1 MKRQKILAVGIG
13 LLLMAGLSAGCGQS
27 QDKVVIGSKN
37 FTENVI
43 LGEIFAQLIRAK
55 TDLKVEYK
63 ENLGGTMVCFEA
75 LKKGELDIYPEYT
88 GTGLTAH
95 LKMDVINDAAKVYD
109 IVKREFD
116 KRFDI
121 QWLKPL
127 GFNNTYA
134 VAIKEDLG
142 QQYDLHKVSQ
152 LAPLAKQLT
161 FGAEHEFFDR
171 QDGYDGMVR
180 TYGLKFKGEPVKM
193 DTSLKYQAIAEGK
206 MDVTDAF
213 STDGQLIKYKLRVL
227 EDDRHFFPPYYAA
240 PIVRN
245 KTLQKHPELKKV
257 LNELAGKISDD
268 QMQKM
273 NYQAESE
280 KKPIKDIAKAFLK
293 AKGLIE

>member
-1 MKRQKILAVGIG
+1 MKRQKILAAGIG

-75 LKKGELDIYPEYT
+75 IKKGELDIYPEYT

-134 VAIKEDLG
+134 VAIKQDFG
-142 QQYDLHKVSQ
+142 QKYDLRKVSQ
-152 LAPLAKQLT
+152 LAPVAKQLT

-171 QDGYDGMVR
+171 QDGYDGMIR
-180 TYGLKFKGEPVKM
+180 AYGLKFKGEPVKM

-245 KTLQKHPELKKV
+245 QTLQKHPELKKV

-268 QMQKM
+268 EMQKM

-293 AKGLIE
+293 AKGFIE